1 MNPAEDAPPGV
12 GTLPRQGRLFVV
24 SGPSG
29 VGKDTVL
36 ERLFTRVSGAVRS
49 VSATTRPPRPGEV
62 EGRDYYFVSVA
73 EFEEGVRAERF
84 LEYARYGEYLYG
96 TPRDRVA
103 EQREHGLDVI
113 LKIEV
118 QGALRV
124 KSLAPDAILIFLQ
137 PPSLE
142 ELERRLRARATD
154 TEARIAER
162 LVIARTE
169 LASLFQ
175 YDYLVTNDDLETA
188 VETLHAIL
196 IAERC
201 RIQHE

>member
-175 YDYLVTNDDLETA
+175 YDYLVTNNDLETA

>member
-1 MNPAEDAPPGV
+1 MNPVEASSSGV
-12 GTLPRQGRLFVV
+12 GTLPQHGRLFVV

-36 ERLFTRVSGAVRS
+36 ARLFTRVTGAVRS
-49 VSATTRPPRPGEV
+49 VSATTRAPRPGEV
-62 EGRDYYFVSVA
+62 EGRDYYFVSPA
-73 EFEEGVRAERF
+73 EFEAGIRAGRF

-103 EQREHGLDVI
+103 EQRERGLDVI

-118 QGALRV
+118 QGALLV
-124 KSLAPDAILIFLQ
+124 KSLVPDAILIFLQ

-142 ELERRLRARATD
+142 ELERRLSARATD

-162 LVIARTE
+162 LAIARTE
-169 LASLFQ
+169 LAALFQ

-188 VETLHAIL
+188 VETLRAIL

-201 RIQHE
+201 RIKHP

>member
-1 MNPAEDAPPGV
+1 MTAEDAPPGV
-12 GTLPRQGRLFVV
+12 GTLPQQGRLFVV

-49 VSATTRPPRPGEV
+49 VSATTRAPRPGEV

-73 EFEEGVRAERF
+73 EFEADIRAERF
-84 LEYARYGEYLYG
+84 LEYARYGAYLYG

-103 EQREHGLDVI
+103 EQRERGLDVI

-118 QGALRV
+118 QGALLV

-154 TEARIAER
+154 SEARIAER

-188 VETLHAIL
+188 VETLRAIL